1 MRLPGGIKTAL
12 AVRAQRIDQVL
23 SSAPSAL
30 GSYEADDLDRISIDL
45 VALRASIIWR
55 LPDVD
60 IDPVVLAELAVG
72 VEEPIGN
79 WEEADP
85 FALNGDPCRAGN
97 LSAVGSRDGVCPD
110 QDQHS
115 LSKPS
120 ALHDRRHLLRAAK
133 DQNREGR
140 RARARDSAGVDGR
153 MWDRPPRT

>member
-1 MRLPGGIKTAL
+1 M
-12 AVRAQRIDQVL
+12 
-23 SSAPSAL
+23 
-30 GSYEADDLDRISIDL
+30 SIDL

-55 LPDVD
+55 LPDFD
-60 IDPVVLAELAVG
+60 IDPVVLAERAVG

-97 LSAVGSRDGVCPD
+97 LSAVGGRDGVCPD

-120 ALHDRRHLLRAAK
+120 ALHNRRHLLRAAK
-133 DQNREGR
+133 GGPSSIR
-140 RARARDSAGVDGR
+140 RKNNGYGL
-153 MWDRPPRT
+153 